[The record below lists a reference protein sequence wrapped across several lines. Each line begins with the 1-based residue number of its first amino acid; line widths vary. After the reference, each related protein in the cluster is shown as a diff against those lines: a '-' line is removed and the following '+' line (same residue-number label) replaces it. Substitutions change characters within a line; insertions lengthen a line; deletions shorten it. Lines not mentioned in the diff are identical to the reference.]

1 MTTEKLLYAV
11 LALGAVYMV
20 YTTVKDIIKK
30 QPAEGPEVQ
39 PVLATSGASTI
50 LPLQLQAYERMAL
63 YVDRITPQSLI
74 GRLYQQGM
82 TATDMQLS
90 MVQSIKAEYEHNV
103 PQQIYVS
110 TQAWEAIKSLKDQ
123 TISVI
128 NQVAIG
134 LPEEAQ
140 AMDLNKQVL
149 EVFMA
154 AGASPADLVA
164 QIINSEAKK
173 IMK

>member
-1 MTTEKLLYAV
+1 MNTEKLLYLV

-30 QPAEGPEVQ
+30 PAADADGQPA
-39 PVLATSGASTI
+39 LATSGATTI

-82 TATDMQLS
+82 TATDMQLVL
-90 MVQSIKAEYEHNV
+90 VQNIKAEYEHNV
-103 PQQIYVS
+103 TQQIYVS
-110 TQAWEAIKSLKDQ
+110 TQTWEAVKSLKDQ

-128 NQVAIG
+128 NQVAIS
-134 LPEEAQ
+134 LPQEAQ